1 MSVDWGRKEQ
11 QTLEEALSKFPAE
24 KHSALDRFIRVA
36 SLLPDKGV
44 RDVALRVRWMSRKEQ
59 GKRRKTEVDG
69 GVGKKTGGRREG
81 RAEKQSIF
89 AMRPPAM
96 PASGSQQQQQQ
107 QQQQAQM
114 GSFATRNLGGE
125 GIDGPTGQ
133 LLGENMHVI
142 NQVRHNLSQCRVQ
155 ENLELF
161 KQVRDNVLKI
171 YGTMQRTSGIMSHMP
186 PLPVQLNEQL
196 ANVVLGALANG
207 ISSQGAANGA
217 GNGAHAAP
225 GGMQAMDGANGVPGA
240 GTTRGVG
247 LGGSNGLQSAAGGVQ
262 PAAGAVRAVASGM
275 QLGGTSMAPPANSN
289 GVSAA
294 GRLPPTMAAPPSMP
308 AVDDGNGGIVKQEH
322 IFEPLQM
329 AVMGDP

>member
-107 QQQQAQM
+107 QQQQQH
-114 GSFATRNLGGE
+114 RRRRRRRRRHEQQHELQHE
-125 GIDGPTGQ
+125 Q
-133 LLGENMHVI
+133 QHERQHVS
-142 NQVRHNLSQCRVQ
+142 R
-155 ENLELF
+155 
-161 KQVRDNVLKI
+161 
-171 YGTMQRTSGIMSHMP
+171 
-186 PLPVQLNEQL
+186 
-196 ANVVLGALANG
+196 
-207 ISSQGAANGA
+207 
-217 GNGAHAAP
+217 
-225 GGMQAMDGANGVPGA
+225 
-240 GTTRGVG
+240 
-247 LGGSNGLQSAAGGVQ
+247 
-262 PAAGAVRAVASGM
+262 
-275 QLGGTSMAPPANSN
+275 
-289 GVSAA
+289 
-294 GRLPPTMAAPPSMP
+294 
-308 AVDDGNGGIVKQEH
+308 
-322 IFEPLQM
+322 
-329 AVMGDP
+329 